1 MHQHQ
6 YKKWFIKRHSST
18 TLDHYKHTA
27 SQVQQ
32 ESYIDQMFQKL
43 DADGGGTLSIDEIKS
58 LFVENG
64 INMTKDAVAEMFAN
78 AIRMD
83 LTEKRRQQLNSTRSS
98 NIQTHQLVK
107 KSPELNKKM
116 QYSPDQFK
124 TISLSQASVIGKST
138 IIFDYSDR
146 DQ

>member
-1 MHQHQ
+1 
-6 YKKWFIKRHSST
+6 
-18 TLDHYKHTA
+18 
-27 SQVQQ
+27 
-32 ESYIDQMFQKL
+32 MFQKL

-98 NIQTHQLVK
+98 KIQTHQLVK

-116 QYSPDQFK
+116 
-124 TISLSQASVIGKST
+124 
-138 IIFDYSDR
+138 
-146 DQ
+146 